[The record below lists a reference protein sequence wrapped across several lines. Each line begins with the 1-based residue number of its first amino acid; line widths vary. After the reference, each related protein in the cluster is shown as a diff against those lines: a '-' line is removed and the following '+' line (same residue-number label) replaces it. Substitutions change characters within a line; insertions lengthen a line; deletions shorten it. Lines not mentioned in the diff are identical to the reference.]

1 MMALADLL
9 KAKKPSAM
17 PDDDSEE
24 ESPPS
29 SKAGSGYGD
38 ELASMLGVSDDDKSD
53 FLAALGGYVRQCKAK
68 SE

>member
-1 MMALADLL
+1 MALADLL
-9 KAKKPSAM
+9 AKAKKSSAM
-17 PDDDSEE
+17 PDDEGEE

-29 SKAGSGYGD
+29 SKAESGFGD

-68 SE
+68 GE